1 MTTTTAPAVTGT
13 PQRSAAVGAVTLVAA
28 VAYFVLTGIQ
38 IVNPTFDSQ
47 LTTAIDYW
55 NDGSFF
61 AGLTLTLVTLVG
73 LRRGLAAPLPAVILG
88 VVGQAMVALGVGIG
102 LATGASPDWAGLV
115 LMPGNLL
122 AWIGL
127 TWLAVWVWR
136 RRALPRW
143 ISPLLFL
150 SVPLGVG
157 LAEQGGSIVTA
168 VLWLAVGAQLLR
180 PRV

>member
-1 MTTTTAPAVTGT
+1 MTTTASPAIAGN
-13 PQRSAAVGAVTLVAA
+13 QRSAPVGVVTLLAA

-61 AGLTLTLVTLVG
+61 AGLTLTIVTLLG
-73 LRRGLAAPLPAVILG
+73 LRRLGAPLPAVILAI
-88 VVGQAMVALGVGIG
+88 VGQAMVALGVGIG
-102 LATGASPDWAGLV
+102 LATGASPDWAGIV
-115 LMPGNLL
+115 LLPGNFV

-143 ISPLLFL
+143 LAPLLFL

-168 VLWLAVGAQLLR
+168 ILWCAVGAQLLR
-180 PRV
+180 PRA

>member
-1 MTTTTAPAVTGT
+1 MTTTAAPAVTGT
-13 PQRSAAVGAVTLVAA
+13 VQRSASIGVVTLAAA

-61 AGLTLTLVTLVG
+61 AGLTLSLVTLAG
-73 LRRGLAAPLPAVILG
+73 LRRLGAPRPAVTLG
-88 VVGQAMVALGVGIG
+88 IVGQAMVALGVGIG
-102 LATGASPDWAGLV
+102 LATGASPDWAGLL
-115 LMPGNLL
+115 LMPGNLV

-127 TWLAVWVWR
+127 AWLAVWVWR

-143 ISPLLFL
+143 IAPLLFL

-157 LAEQGGSIVTA
+157 MAEQGGSIVTA